1 MIERLVINRI
11 VVSSFFVGVCSV
23 SCSEMGRVP
32 DGSSTSFFG
41 SELSEVVSEE
51 SGGRAKI
58 VLLGDS
64 ITAGLG
70 ISISDA
76 YPAQLQ
82 ALADRGG
89 YGVEFLPR
97 GESGGTTAGGVRRLA
112 WSLDPDVRAVVIA
125 LGGNDG
131 LRGLPIE
138 QMYQNLERIISQ
150 VQENGIHVV
159 LVGMEAPPNFGS
171 EYTAQ
176 FRQVFQR
183 LAETYEI
190 PFVPFLLEG
199 VAGIADLNQEDGIHP
214 NSEGARRV
222 AEHLWPVVEALLAEL
237 EEAPSVTR

>member
-1 MIERLVINRI
+1 MIERLSINGI
-11 VVSSFFVGVCSV
+11 VVSSFLVIVCSI
-23 SCSEMGRVP
+23 SCSEVRS
-32 DGSSTSFFG
+32 DADRIFTTD
-41 SELSEVVSEE
+41 SEPELTETVSDVG
-51 SGGRAKI
+51 GGRPKI

-70 ISISDA
+70 IATSDA

-82 ALADRGG
+82 AFADRGG
-89 YGVEFLPR
+89 YRVEFLPR
-97 GESGGTTAGGVRRLA
+97 GESGGTTAGGVRRLD

-131 LRGLPIE
+131 LRGLPID
-138 QMYQNLERIISQ
+138 QMYKNLELIITR
-150 VQENGIHVV
+150 VKEVGIYVV

-171 EYTAQ
+171 NYTAQ

-214 NSEGARRV
+214 NAEGARRV
-222 AEHLWPVVEALLAEL
+222 AEHLWPVVEPLLAEL